1 MNEKQ
6 SEEIVREKEDEGRK
20 GGGKSE
26 KERTGV
32 LRHFLAS
39 VYV

>member
-20 GGGKSE
+20 GEGGG
-26 KERTGV
+26 ERV
-32 LRHFLAS
+32 RKNELALLGIS
-39 VYV
+39 